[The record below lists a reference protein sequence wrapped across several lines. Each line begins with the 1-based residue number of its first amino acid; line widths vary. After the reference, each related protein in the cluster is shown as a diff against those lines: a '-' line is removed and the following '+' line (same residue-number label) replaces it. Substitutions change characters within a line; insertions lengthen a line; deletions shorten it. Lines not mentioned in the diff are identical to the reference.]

1 MRIISGKFKNKKLF
15 FPLNIKTRPLKE
27 SVRENIFNILEHSKF
42 ISTKIEGSL
51 VLDLYAGT
59 GSFGLE
65 CISRGAKKI
74 YFVENDKEALLNL
87 NQNILKLKIN
97 DQVKIHSMD
106 ILKFFK
112 NLNIN
117 KKIDLVFL
125 DPPYRNQEFIKFIE
139 ILKEKEILNKNHVL
153 VLHREYK
160 ISKNS
165 QELDAYK
172 KNIIENRV
180 YGRSEIFFLK
190 FFWI

>member
-190 FFWI
+190 FF